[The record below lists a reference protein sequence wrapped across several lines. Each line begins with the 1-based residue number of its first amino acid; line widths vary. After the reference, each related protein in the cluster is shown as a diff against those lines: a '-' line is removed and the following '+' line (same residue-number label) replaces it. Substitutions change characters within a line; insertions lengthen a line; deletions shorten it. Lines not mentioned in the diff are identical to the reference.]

1 MKKKRNLATRHIV
14 CINNEGYKASL
25 ETGKLYRTLPDEK
38 AASHGYMRVIDESGE
53 DYGYSATRF
62 IPIKPSRVVEKALY
76 YLTTEQEII
85 FRLIQPMQSRKEN
98 EYGRRESVL

>member
-1 MKKKRNLATRHIV
+1 MKKKINPVLHYAV

-25 ETGKLYRTLPDEK
+25 EKGKLYRTLPDEK

-62 IPIKPSRVVEKALY
+62 IPIKLPRVVEKALFTGGDNV
-76 YLTTEQEII
+76 LPLALSKPPRRVRI
-85 FRLIQPMQSRKEN
+85 KEN
-98 EYGRRESVL
+98 QKLAA